1 MLAVSKSTIKN
12 KAWILLLPAFITLAA
27 CETGIEQKRDKVK
40 YEGTSKRIDTL
51 EVPPNLTNV
60 DNTYRVNLPEQAL
73 EDNTVDTISNNVLTN
88 PDNVEIKRDG
98 QIRWLV
104 VKEPVDKVWPGI
116 ISFWEKDGVPLITAN
131 PATGVVETDWLVN
144 YADFTS
150 KFQRLFL
157 GLLNTVTTSGQR
169 DKYRMRVD
177 NGEVAG
183 TTDIYL
189 THLGLEE
196 VEIKERNNK
205 EVNDYEWQSRNS
217 DPNLE
222 AEVLR
227 LLMVHLGVNSERAEA
242 LANDGAFGG
251 QVDVA
256 KLVETEKEPV
266 LLLNY
271 DQDSAWRR
279 VGAALDRMDVVING
293 YNREAGVFGITVEK
307 TVPSGAGLFK
317 RVFTKATK
325 ETTEEVSSQVRI
337 IAQDA
342 NITVVAITTEEG
354 IHDSSEYAVDLL
366 RQLHLILK

>member
-1 MLAVSKSTIKN
+1 MSAVYKSIVKN
-12 KAWILLLPAFITLAA
+12 KAWILLLPALVTLAA

-60 DNTYRVNLPEQAL
+60 DTSFKINLPEQAL
-73 EDNTVDTISNNVLTN
+73 EDNTVDASTDNVLTN
-88 PDNVEIKRDG
+88 PENVEIKRDG

-104 VKEPVDKVWPGI
+104 VKEPVDKVWPRI
-116 ISFWEKDGVPLITAN
+116 INFWEKDGVPLITAN

-150 KFQRLFL
+150 KFERLFL
-157 GLLNTVTTSGQR
+157 GLLNSVTPSGQR
-169 DKYRMRVD
+169 DKYRMRID
-177 NGEVAG
+177 NGEEAG

-196 VEIKERNNK
+196 VELKEKNNK

-217 DPNLE
+217 DSNLE

-227 LLMVHLGVNSERAEA
+227 LLMVHLGVNSDRAEA
-242 LANDGAFGG
+242 LAAGGAFG
-251 QVDVA
+251 VEADVA
-256 KLVETEKEPV
+256 RLVDTEKEPV

-279 VGAALDRMDVVING
+279 VGAALDRMDLVIDG
-293 YNREAGVFGITVEK
+293 FNREAGVFGITVEK
-307 TVPSGAGLFK
+307 KVPSGAGFFK

-325 ETTEEVSSQVRI
+325 ETTETTKSQVRLI
-337 IAQDA
+337 VQDKD
-342 NITVVAITTEEG
+342 ITVVAITTEDG
-354 IHDSSEYAVDLL
+354 VHDSSEYALDLL